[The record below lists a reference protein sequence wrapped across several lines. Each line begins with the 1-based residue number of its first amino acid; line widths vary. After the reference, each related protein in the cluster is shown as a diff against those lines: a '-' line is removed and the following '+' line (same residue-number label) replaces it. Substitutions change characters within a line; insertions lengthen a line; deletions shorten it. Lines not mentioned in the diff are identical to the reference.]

1 MENKVTTNDRV
12 LALLRSRLELGQEK
26 YGQDIPIQGEGGR
39 NNLKE
44 SIEES
49 ADLAVYLAATLLELE
64 HKKNT
69 QTKIVSDKNS
79 LSIQP
84 DSIRLIL
91 SGLHALYDVQYRN
104 NQLDICTNIDK
115 LIQDIKTTCKWD
127 KKDEDKLIRTP
138 I

>member
-12 LALLRSRLELGQEK
+12 LALLRSRLELGEEK
-26 YGQDIPIQGEGGR
+26 YGQDIPIQGDGG
-39 NNLKE
+39 
-44 SIEES
+44 
-49 ADLAVYLAATLLELE
+49 
-64 HKKNT
+64 
-69 QTKIVSDKNS
+69 
-79 LSIQP
+79 
-84 DSIRLIL
+84 
-91 SGLHALYDVQYRN
+91 RN